1 MFNNNIGCIE
11 IFVTGALGFKEH
23 QFNNNIGCI
32 EIRIKDLGI
41 FKEVLFNNNI
51 GCIEIKVGYI
61 PRSRHISL
69 IAT

>member
-1 MFNNNIGCIE
+1 MDRTEEASNRLYEFNNNIGCIE
-11 IFVTGALGFKEH
+11 IDKTSL
-23 QFNNNIGCI
+23 I
-32 EIRIKDLGI
+32 ECKKI
-41 FKEVLFNNNI
+41 EFNNNI

>member
-11 IFVTGALGFKEH
+11 IFQHKQNRQHIL
-23 QFNNNIGCI
+23 
-32 EIRIKDLGI
+32 
-41 FKEVLFNNNI
+41 LFNNNI